1 MLVLIPMA
9 GTMTSFGAI
18 KNAVNTT
25 RECRPKEGKFM
36 TVEAT
41 VNTNCSEEDMIGKIM
56 HFLRFRKSSNI
67 FRPREINLAI
77 EILEFSAKN

>member
-41 VNTNCSEEDMIGKIM
+41 VNTNCSEEDMIGKIFY
-56 HFLRFRKSSNI
+56 FLSF
-67 FRPREINLAI
+67 
-77 EILEFSAKN
+77 